1 MNLILEIGCE
11 ELPASAIQVATEFLP
26 GRLSEDLKLARLNFK
41 AIESFGTPRRLLLLV
56 LDLDKAQADLDS
68 EILGP
73 KVEIAFNAQGELTP
87 AGLGFLKARN
97 IDPKNAYQKTGDKG
111 AVLAAKLQE
120 KGRPTLEVLSEL
132 LPKIILQIPFAKT
145 MRWEKSKTR
154 FARPIRWLMCLL
166 DNQVVPFKIAD
177 ITTSNQTCGH
187 RFLSPGFHEVTG
199 ETYFDFLNNNQV
211 IFDREKRKAMILEQ
225 AHQLAESVGGRL
237 NEDPALLDTVANLV
251 EHPWPI
257 LGSFDA
263 DYLKIPQEILICE
276 MREHQKYFS
285 ILDSNQNLMP
295 YFVIVAG
302 SQPVAEKQ
310 LAAGN
315 ARVLK
320 ARFEDG
326 SFYYHEDLAK
336 KLDDFLLTPPEGL
349 IAWIQ
354 RLSLPLQDRIG
365 KDLGLLNRAAYLC
378 KADLNSGV
386 VGQFPELQG
395 IMGAIYA
402 KKDGESAEVV
412 TAIREH
418 YWPRFSGDKTPSTA
432 LGAILSLADRLH
444 TLTSRKLPK
453 GSADPFGLRR
463 AAIGL
468 TRIILDHNFKLNL
481 KELIANE
488 EVLDFVMT
496 RARGVFLEKHPV
508 LVVDATQAASQYDL
522 CAWQARIEALN
533 AFDYAAVS
541 AVFKRV
547 NNIVSKS
554 EPLPTLKLLEASSE
568 KALLS
573 AISAVELTGDFP
585 KMLAQLA
592 ELKPTLDK
600 FFEEVMVMV
609 EDLELRNARLGLLKQ
624 VQQKAAHVADFSKL
638 TA

>member
-26 GRLSEDLKLARLNFK
+26 RQLTEDLKAARLNFK

-56 LDLDKAQADLDS
+56 QDLSATQADLDT
-68 EILGP
+68 EVLGP
-73 KVEIAFNAQGELTP
+73 KIEIAFNAQGELTP
-87 AGLGFLKARN
+87 AGLGFLRARH
-97 IDPKNAYQKTGDKG
+97 IDPKNAYQKAGEKG
-111 AVLAAKLQE
+111 SVLAAKLHE
-120 KGRPTLEVLSEL
+120 KGRPAVEVLSEL

-154 FARPIRWLMCLL
+154 FARPIRWLLCLA

-177 ITTSNQTCGH
+177 ITSSNKTCGH
-187 RFLSPGFHEVTG
+187 RFLSPEFHEVTQ
-199 ETYFDFLNNNQV
+199 ETYFDFLGKNHV
-211 IFDREKRKAMILEQ
+211 IFDREKRKVMILEQ
-225 AHQLAESVGGRL
+225 AHKLAKSVGGHL

-251 EHPWPI
+251 EYPWPI

-285 ILDSNQNLMP
+285 ILDAQQNLMP

-302 SQPVAEKQ
+302 SEPVAEKQ
-310 LAAGN
+310 LATGN

-336 KLDDFLLTPPEGL
+336 KLDDFVTEPPQKL
-349 IAWIQ
+349 IDWA
-354 RLSLPLQDRIG
+354 L
-365 KDLGLLNRAAYLC
+365 KLGSGANLERAAYLC
-378 KADLNSGV
+378 KADLNTGV

-402 KKDGESAEVV
+402 KKDGEHPEVV

-418 YWPRFSGDKTPSTA
+418 YWPKFSGDKMPSTQI
-432 LGAILSLADRLH
+432 GAILGLADRLY
-444 TLTSRKLPK
+444 TLTSHKLPK
-453 GSADPFGLRR
+453 GSADPYGLRR

-468 TRIILDHNFKLNL
+468 TRIILEHGFRLNL
-481 KELIANE
+481 KELIPSE

-508 LVVDATQAASQYDL
+508 LVVEATQVAAQHDL
-522 CAWQARIEALN
+522 CAWQARIAALE

-547 NNIVSKS
+547 SNIVSKETGS
-554 EPLPTLKLLEASSE
+554 TSGTLKEPSE
-568 KALLS
+568 KALLD
-573 AISAVELTGDFP
+573 AISAVQISDDFP
-585 KMLAQLA
+585 KMLRQLA
-592 ELKPTLDK
+592 ELKPVLDK
-600 FFEEVMVMV
+600 FFEDIMVMV
-609 EDLELRNARLGLLKQ
+609 DDLDLRNARVGLLKQ